1 MRRAI
6 LALALVLAWAGVAS
20 AQTYV
25 QIAQDDT
32 NPFVTDA
39 IADITISPTSG
50 NTVCVMFGVPVT
62 SRTVTSVVDSV
73 GSTVYSLAA
82 TVESAV
88 YESWVY
94 CGVVVGSPT
103 SISVTISSAIATGG
117 YAGAIEFSGAHAS
130 TPVGN
135 TDTYTSETGTTHNFG
150 GLTISGSSAVAL
162 AFIFGSSGTYTEDDY
177 TVRYDANIG
186 TDHASVAHK
195 SITANDEMNL
205 TTGGNEGMAA
215 VVVEIKPAAASGCTG
230 GLLLLG
236 AGTCE

>member
-1 MRRAI
+1 MRR
-6 LALALVLAWAGVAS
+6 LLLLLLLLCPVPAW

-32 NPFVTDA
+32 DPFITDA

-50 NTVCVMFGVPVT
+50 NTVCVMFGIGAITRSV
-62 SRTVTSVVDSV
+62 SSVVDSV

-82 TVESAV
+82 TIESSA

-103 SISVTISSAIATGG
+103 SISVTLSSAVSAG
-117 YAGAIEFSGAHAS
+117 YAGAIEFSGAHTT

-135 TDTYTSETGTTHNFG
+135 TDTYTSTTGTAHNFG

-205 TTGGNEGMAA
+205 TTAGNEGMAA
-215 VVVEIKPAAASGCTG
+215 MAIEILPAADASGCTG
-230 GLLLLG
+230 LMLMG
-236 AGTCE
+236 AGKC